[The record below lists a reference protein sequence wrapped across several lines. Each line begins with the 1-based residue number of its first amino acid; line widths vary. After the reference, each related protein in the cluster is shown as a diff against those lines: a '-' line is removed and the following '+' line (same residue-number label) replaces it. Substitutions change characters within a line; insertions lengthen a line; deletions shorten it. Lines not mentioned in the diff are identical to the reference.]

1 MAVQSR
7 QEKTDALSVSV
18 EALRALAAAGRLAVA
33 GGSSTAALQ
42 AFAHA
47 AVAACGADA
56 GVVRL
61 LDEDG
66 ATLTAR
72 AVHATSPALAAQ
84 LEGSRIALGDLQ
96 AGGAPLLA
104 RTLHLDHAVLTTLEV
119 GGVLRGSLE
128 VFRSGLPFLE
138 SERLLA
144 QVAADQLAL
153 ALRGLG
159 VDLALGGAPPDHS
172 LVLAGEALAAG
183 ADEMRTIGQV
193 ARLAAGAA
201 GAEAS
206 LLWRAVDGD
215 LELAASYGESDAA
228 QSAALSAARVALD
241 AKEFL
246 LQARIGGAALASVR
260 LGDPP
265 VGVLQL
271 VFKEEPGAVAL
282 DGLATFALRA
292 AHALRIGLRARTS
305 ALELERTRTLLSV
318 AAQAT
323 AQLSLAHTLSIA
335 INETAELLGVARVA
349 VYLRDESGRLNAA
362 ADRELAGPH
371 SLVAETLLGMLLG
384 PYRGR
389 GIVVVEDVAR
399 EPALLGVRGAASEAG
414 IESALGLPLAIRGE
428 VIGLLA
434 VYPELRRGA
443 TENEQALLSALA
455 SQLAV
460 AVQNALLHEQAKQL
474 GTDLESALSSERQA
488 ARRIRALYEV
498 SRSFAQ
504 SLSLE
509 ATLEALARNAVE
521 LLDVDAAAIRM
532 PDQRRELLTTRA
544 LHVAD
549 ARLEKAAR
557 TILMRPQPFAALAIQ
572 RLFRTREPLVLDPAL
587 ARELGGSHELLAP
600 FLEKGSTAA
609 ILPIAT
615 PAEVVATLTAV
626 SFDPGRPIDDETLET
641 ALSIAAQA
649 ALAIDNGRLYQQ
661 QKEFADTMQRSLL
674 PRSHPVLHGLEIGE
688 VYESS
693 ARVDVGGD
701 VYDFMELNDG
711 RLAVV
716 LGDVT
721 GHGIDATADMAMAKF
736 VFRSLAREHPDPGD
750 FLGATNE
757 VVVGE
762 IAPGKFITMTYF
774 TIDPATG
781 NVVAASAGHPAPL
794 LVSADGEVRVLQCG
808 GLALG
813 VDSHQVYG
821 EDSARLEPGDAVVV
835 FTDGVVEAR
844 RDGELYGHDRLAEV
858 LKASRAL
865 PPEAVARTV
874 VDACR
879 AFAGGELGDD
889 CAVVVIKRHA
899 A

>member
-7 QEKTDALSVSV
+7 QESPDALAVPA

-33 GGSSTAALQ
+33 GGSPSEALE
-42 AFAHA
+42 AFVSA

-61 LDEDG
+61 LEADG
-66 ATLTAR
+66 EGLTAR
-72 AVHATSPALAAQ
+72 AVHATSPAVAAQ
-84 LEGSRIALGDLQ
+84 LEGSRISIAEL
-96 AGGAPLLA
+96 ANGGSPMLA
-104 RTLHLDHAVLTTLEV
+104 RTLHLDHAVMCPLEV
-119 GGVLRGSLE
+119 AGSLRGSLE
-128 VFRSGLPFLE
+128 VFRVGLPFVE
-138 SERLLA
+138 TEQLLA

-159 VDLALGGAPPDHS
+159 VVAGPRGGAAIDHS

-183 ADEMRTIGQV
+183 AE
-193 ARLAAGAA
+193 AA
-201 GAEAS
+201 
-206 LLWRAVDGD
+206 LLWRAVDGELD
-215 LELAASYGESDAA
+215 LVAAYGESNVA
-228 QSAALSAARVALD
+228 QPAALSAARVALD
-241 AKEFL
+241 AKDFL
-246 LQARIGGAALASVR
+246 LQERIGGASIASVR
-260 LGDPP
+260 LGDPAL
-265 VGVLQL
+265 GVLQL
-271 VFKEEPGAVAL
+271 LFNQDASDVAL
-282 DGLATFALRA
+282 EGLATFALRA
-292 AHALRIGLRARTS
+292 AHALRAGSRTRDA
-305 ALELERTRTLLSV
+305 ALELARTRTLLSV

-323 AQLSLAHTLSIA
+323 AQLSLPHTLSIA
-335 INETAELLGVARVA
+335 LSETAALLGVERVA
-349 VYLRDESGRLNAA
+349 VYLRADGRLNAA
-362 ADRELAGPH
+362 ADRALVGPH

-389 GIVVVEDVAR
+389 GIVVVDDVTR
-399 EPALLGVRGAASEAG
+399 EPTMAGVRDAAAEAG
-414 IESALGLPLAIRGE
+414 IESALALPLAVRGE

-434 VYPELRRGA
+434 VYPELGRG
-443 TENEQALLSALA
+443 TGENDQALLAALA

-460 AVQNALLHEQAKQL
+460 AVQNALLHEHAKQL
-474 GTDLESALSSERQA
+474 GADLESALSSERQA

-504 SLSLE
+504 SLSLQ
-509 ATLEALARNAVE
+509 ATLDALARNAVE

-544 LHVAD
+544 HHVAD
-549 ARLEKAAR
+549 VRLDQAAS
-557 TILMRPQPFAALAIQ
+557 TILLRSQSFSALEIQ
-572 RLFRTREPLVLDPAL
+572 RLFRTRNPLVLDPAV
-587 ARELGGSHELLAP
+587 ARALGGSHELLAP

-615 PAEVVATLTAV
+615 PAEVVATLTVV
-626 SFDPGRPIDDETLET
+626 SFDPGRPIDDETLDT

-661 QKEFADTMQRSLL
+661 QKEFSDTMQRSLL
-674 PRSHPVLHGLEIGE
+674 PRSHPKLQGLEIGE

-701 VYDFMELNDG
+701 VYDFMELGDG

-750 FLGATNE
+750 FLASAND

-774 TIDPATG
+774 TIDPTTG
-781 NVVAASAGHPAPL
+781 EVVAASAGHPAPL
-794 LVSADGEVRVLQCG
+794 MVSADGTVRPLRVG

-813 VDSHQVYG
+813 VDPGQEYE
-821 EDSARLEPGDAVVV
+821 EDDAKLAPGDSVVV
-835 FTDGVVEAR
+835 FTDGVIEAR
-844 RDGELYGHDRLAEV
+844 RDGELYGDERLAEV
-858 LKASRAL
+858 LAASRTL
-865 PPEAVARTV
+865 PPADIARAV

-879 AFAGGELGDD
+879 AFAGGELTDD